1 MVQNIM
7 KLLCIIVCSLHLV
20 CSRHKVIKNVFEGD
34 ASDKRFLDN
43 VVNEKRDLLSR
54 RPEIEETGAGFCEFA
69 FFSFVQGVPSACG
82 LSWVDLNFKCPTVC
96 PILPGLEIWQ
106 NLLCN

>member
-7 KLLCIIVCSLHLV
+7 KLLCIIVNSLHLV

-54 RPEIEETGAGFCEFA
+54 RPEIAETGAGFCEFA
-69 FFSFVQGVPSACG
+69 FFSFVQSVPSARG
-82 LSWVDLNFKCPTVC
+82 LSWVDFDSECSSVC
-96 PILPGLEIWQ
+96 PILRGLMGIW
-106 NLLCN
+106 